1 MGLVSDLNMTSSSD
15 SSFAAAEKAAHLVSI
30 DSDDPYSQIITQ
42 SQSTQ
47 SEAQTPP
54 QSAIVLQELPETILD
69 QATPPSPRHR
79 PPLARPVSAPRRM
92 ENPVPSTSK
101 ATSPV
106 SRKSSGKSANKSPAA
121 AAILR
126 ITNKKKA
133 TSSVRW
139 DQ

>member
-1 MGLVSDLNMTSSSD
+1 MGLKSDLNMSSSSD

-42 SQSTQ
+42 STQQ

-106 SRKSSGKSANKSPAA
+106 SGKNSGKSANKSPAA